1 MFPSLHLHIFIYI
14 NDDEA
19 QGNSAGRIK
28 KAAPVST
35 ERLEETFMNGI
46 IIPSSSPMSMSSR
59 EIAELTGKQHL
70 HVRRDVRKMLADLNM
85 DEKGYVQNWIDP
97 QNGQKYE
104 EYALPKDLT
113 ITLIAGYRSDLR
125 LKIVRRWMEL
135 EDQTAAP
142 RAVPQSFREALLLAA
157 DQQEQIERQQ
167 AEIAVK
173 DATIGRISAAPDD
186 MGIRDA
192 GRALEVGQDRI
203 KTFLIRKGWACIQG
217 GKPRPAHYG
226 LTMGYT
232 RLVERIYPDR
242 FTGEDRIAK
251 DFKITQKGITRMSE
265 LLAQGKF

>member
-1 MFPSLHLHIFIYI
+1 M
-14 NDDEA
+14 ND
-19 QGNSAGRIK
+19 I
-28 KAAPVST
+28 T
-35 ERLEETFMNGI
+35 
-46 IIPSSSPMSMSSR
+46 PSSTPMSMSSR
-59 EIAELTGKQHL
+59 EIADLTEKRHD
-70 HVRRDVRKMLADLNM
+70 HVIRDIEKLLDETKIDRPKFGAVYLDAKGERRKCYN
-85 DEKGYVQNWIDP
+85 
-97 QNGQKYE
+97 
-104 EYALPKDLT
+104 LPKDLT

-135 EDQTAAP
+135 EDQAALP

-203 KTFLIRKGWACIQG
+203 KDFLIRKDWACIQG

-251 DFKITQKGITRMSE
+251 DFKITQKGITRMSK
-265 LLAQGKF
+265 LLAQGKFFS

>member
-1 MFPSLHLHIFIYI
+1 M
-14 NDDEA
+14 ND
-19 QGNSAGRIK
+19 I
-28 KAAPVST
+28 T
-35 ERLEETFMNGI
+35 
-46 IIPSSSPMSMSSR
+46 PSSTPMSMSSR
-59 EIAELTGKQHL
+59 EIADLTGKRHD
-70 HVRRDVRKMLADLNM
+70 HVVRDIEKMLTDVGEGLPKFGDTYRN
-85 DEKGYVQNWIDP
+85 E
-97 QNGQKYE
+97 QNGQ
-104 EYALPKDLT
+104 EYRCYNLPKDLT

-135 EDQTAAP
+135 EDQAALP

-167 AEIAVK
+167 AEIAMK

-192 GRALEVGQDRI
+192 GRALEVGQDRVMD
-203 KTFLIRKGWACIQG
+203 FLIRKDWACIQG

-265 LLAQGKF
+265 LLAQGKFFS